1 MYIYTVEDLI
11 GKYAIMIP
19 ISSANDPNYNQ
30 ISYQQL
36 HSAND
41 PNSVMRLLSIEYVKQ
56 VLHLTAPHCTSLSDF
71 SELK

>member
-1 MYIYTVEDLI
+1 MYIYIVEDLI
-11 GKYAIMIP
+11 GKYDDAIMIP

-41 PNSVMRLLSIEYVKQ
+41 PNSVMYS
-56 VLHLTAPHCTSLSDF
+56 
-71 SELK
+71 

>member
-41 PNSVMRLLSIEYVKQ
+41 PNSVMYSSACEERLDFIYVY
-56 VLHLTAPHCTSLSDF
+56 
-71 SELK
+71 

>member
-36 HSAND
+36 HSVNYSACEE
-41 PNSVMRLLSIEYVKQ
+41 RLDFIYVY
-56 VLHLTAPHCTSLSDF
+56 
-71 SELK
+71 